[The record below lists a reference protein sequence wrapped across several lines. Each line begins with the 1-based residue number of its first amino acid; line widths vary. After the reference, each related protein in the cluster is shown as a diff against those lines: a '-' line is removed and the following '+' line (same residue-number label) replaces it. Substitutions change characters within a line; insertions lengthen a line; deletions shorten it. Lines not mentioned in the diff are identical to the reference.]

1 VIDMATAKFD
11 LKTEAQKTLN
21 AGVGAA
27 DRAIVAVKEYVTEA
41 QKRLDGYQKNAQ
53 QALASAQQ
61 SARDF
66 DVRTLPAQATTV
78 VSTRVDELSKEARA
92 RRSAI
97 EKRVVELQDDAQK
110 FVAVNVVETA
120 TGTFNQLAKRGEKV
134 VNRVRKQTAA
144 VADPGPVKKTTGVT
158 TTAKKAPAK
167 KATAKRA
174 STTGTAKKAAAKKA
188 PAKKAP
194 AKKAPAKRTTARK
207 APAKKAAA
215 TS

>member
-27 DRAIVAVKEYVTEA
+27 DRAIEAVREYVTEA
-41 QKRLDGYQKNAQ
+41 QKRLDGYQRNAQ
-53 QALASAQQ
+53 QALVSAQR

-66 DVRTLPAQATTV
+66 DVRTLPSQATTV
-78 VSTRVDELSKEARA
+78 VSTRVEELSKDAKA
-92 RRSAI
+92 RRAAI
-97 EKRVVELQDDAQK
+97 EKRVTELQDDAQK
-110 FVAVNVVETA
+110 LATVGVETA
-120 TGTFNQLAKRGEKV
+120 TGTFTQLAKRGEKV

-144 VADPGPVKKTTGVT
+144 VADPGPVKKSTGVT

-167 KATAKRA
+167 KAP
-174 STTGTAKKAAAKKA
+174 AKKAPATKATASKATAKKA

-194 AKKAPAKRTTARK
+194 AKKAPAKK
-207 APAKKAAA
+207 ASASK
-215 TS
+215 